1 MLTHIRSPRN
11 KMESNYHKGK
21 EKKKKRKKKL
31 GAQFFSVQ
39 LYLNQHSYPSFSFK
53 KSVAQSLSWGHGF
66 ETK

>member
-1 MLTHIRSPRN
+1 MTFLGDGVNRKH
-11 KMESNYHKGK
+11 YHKGK
-21 EKKKKRKKKL
+21 EKKKKNL

-53 KSVAQSLSWGHGF
+53 KSVAQSLSWGHSF